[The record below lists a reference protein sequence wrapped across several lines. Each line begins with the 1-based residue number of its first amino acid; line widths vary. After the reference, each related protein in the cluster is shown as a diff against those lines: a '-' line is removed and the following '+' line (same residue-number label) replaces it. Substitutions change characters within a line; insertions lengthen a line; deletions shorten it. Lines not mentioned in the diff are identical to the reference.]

1 MEPWLNEGDAADCLR
16 NLELH
21 LHRLAPLEQRRTT
34 LERIRAMAE
43 GLRSLDRLGAA
54 PPTPLTDA
62 VRTLR
67 DVSLVHRL
75 LAQHARAAPLKI
87 AFTVEDVPGV
97 WVARFQRNDAR
108 LRVIPRA
115 LDWLAQRNV
124 VELQVA
130 APKDAKEAY
139 GSVVEG
145 VRHRAAGGQA
155 FAMLQVLNVGPCLPT
170 EFSTAVELAAALPAL
185 HTLSFAPL
193 PAGPIAVGARQCL
206 ELELLPP
213 RVRHVTLYGAC
224 ASRNDLQKSSNRL
237 ATLTLRSTEQ
247 RLDMEVDLGA
257 VLQAADEI
265 KVKLSASGCLLLTP
279 AAVPP
284 AEVPPAEVPP
294 AANGGISAPE
304 QPGAVLAAD
313 TAGETAAPA
322 GDGAQVAR
330 PFVLRQVAQ
339 HVLRQF
345 DTSGAARLEMN
356 ANRLE
361 FAVKGVSGPLCECST
376 MEMEAAMQPLTAQH
390 GAEVVEGGDVSAVV
404 LVRCAAKRQGR
415 GPARSA
421 TTQPHARAAR
431 GGGLGGK
438 LVVGLVA
445 ISGLAFAVRGAQCS
459 LWRSDSRVPQQHKRS
474 SGSARR

>member
-145 VRHRAAGGQA
+145 ISESRLLIHPPSPALTRNSPLLV
-155 FAMLQVLNVGPCLPT
+155 
-170 EFSTAVELAAALPAL
+170 VELAAALPAL